1 MKRAIVKL
9 NDGTIYQYD
18 SQYIWGYENEINDNR
33 TEFIKIGDLIVKKSS
48 VISIQI
54 NELTEEK
61 MEVETNE

>member
-1 MKRAIVKL
+1 MKRATVKL

-18 SQYIWGYENEINDNR
+18 SQYIWEYENEINDNR

>member
-54 NELTEEK
+54 VELTGEK